1 MMTAVLTAVDVRVA
15 SAQTADE
22 LFDPNTLQEI
32 RLFINSRDLRLLRA
46 RFEENTYYTADLLWR
61 GTRVRN
67 AGVRSRGVASRSGT
81 KPALRVDFDRYTSGQ
96 RFVGLRSIVLKNLW
110 QDGSMMH
117 ERLAMALFARLG
129 QAAPREA
136 YCRLFINNEYQGL
149 YAIVESVDNTF
160 LARTLGE
167 DTGYLFSYQHRNP
180 FYGEY
185 LGDELDPDKLRFEP
199 QNHEREADSALYDP
213 IRVLFREVN
222 QPDDAVW
229 RDRVEETIDLA
240 QFVTQAAI
248 ESFLAEED
256 GLIGVNGMN
265 NFYLYRLSGTNRHR
279 FIPWDKDSS
288 FLLLG
293 FPILTRMEQNVV
305 LQKAMGYPDLRALYF
320 QVLESAAGAAAE
332 ENWLEN
338 EIVTAAALIASA
350 VESDPNKPFSTEAFF
365 ESVEILKDFARRRP
379 AIVLEQIAAAQQ
391 NR

>member
-1 MMTAVLTAVDVRVA
+1 
-15 SAQTADE
+15 
-22 LFDPNTLQEI
+22 
-32 RLFINSRDLRLLRA
+32 
-46 RFEENTYYTADLLWR
+46 
-61 GTRVRN
+61 
-67 AGVRSRGVASRSGT
+67 
-81 KPALRVDFDRYTSGQ
+81 
-96 RFVGLRSIVLKNLW
+96 
-110 QDGSMMH
+110 MMH
-117 ERLAMALFARLG
+117 ERLAMAMFARLG
-129 QAAPREA
+129 QAAPRES

-149 YAIVESVDNTF
+149 YAIVESVDNSF

-167 DTGYLFSYQHRNP
+167 DTGYLFSYQHRGP

-185 LGDELDPDKLRFEP
+185 LGDELDPYKLLFEP

-222 QPDDAVW
+222 QPEDAVW
-229 RDRVEETIDLA
+229 RDRVDQTIDLA

-305 LQKAMGYPDLRALYF
+305 LQKAMGYADLRGCISKCSVASVQPLGRTGSKADCYGGRSS
-320 QVLESAAGAAAE
+320 LGRRSART
-332 ENWLEN
+332 NR
-338 EIVTAAALIASA
+338 
-350 VESDPNKPFSTEAFF
+350 F
-365 ESVEILKDFARRRP
+365 RRR
-379 AIVLEQIAAAQQ
+379 
-391 NR
+391 RSSSRWKF